1 MTAFEFLSVALSFV
15 LGLAVTLVMTSLLA
29 AFRARGESKFHGL
42 SFVWAGFVL
51 VYQFQYWW
59 AIYELAAVPVWTVGT
74 FGMLLLLAVILF
86 LAGGLILPTGHSTY
100 PRDLGE
106 YFRRDGRWGVFALAT
121 YSVVGTGGNVL
132 LFDTALTSPLHMIQI
147 GAAATSLT
155 VVLSE
160 RPAVQWVATAVFGV
174 LLATGVA
181 LATPAAY

>member
-42 SFVWAGFVL
+42 SFVWAGLVL

-59 AIYELAAVPVWTVGT
+59 AIYELSAVSVWTVGT

-86 LAGGLILPTGHSTY
+86 LAGGLVLPTSHSTY
-100 PRDLGE
+100 PDDLGE
-106 YFRRDGRWGVFALAT
+106 YFRRDGRWGVFAITAYNL
-121 YSVVGTGGNVL
+121 VGTGGNVL
-132 LFDTALTSPLHMIQI
+132 LFDTPLTSPLHAIQV
-147 GAAATSLT
+147 GAAATSLI

-160 RPAVQWVATAVFGV
+160 RPRVQWVATAIFGA
-174 LLATGVA
+174 LLAIGVA
-181 LATPAAY
+181 LATPPAY